1 MIGMQRTQSHPS
13 AASELPGRLPIMS
26 LQIVQQWDLLF
37 QFVKSLATHGLLASS
52 GRIRRIAVQSQAR
65 MVGEVEALK
74 PVACQSLAVDP

>member
-1 MIGMQRTQSHPS
+1 MQRAQSHPS
-13 AASELPGRLPIMS
+13 AAAELSGRLPILS
-26 LQIVQQWDLLF
+26 LQLF
-37 QFVKSLATHGLLASS
+37 QQRNLQFQLVDSLATHGLLASS